1 MTVYWCAWNWH
12 CLCSCVLPWQT
23 CQSHHYH
30 KHLSSCLPSWPIR
43 QSSINRWS
51 SLLPASARPMCSPGG
66 LAQMQPPLQPH
77 SLQQALQQQQQQP
90 SIHLRHPQPQ
100 QFQNINLQQQQH
112 PTGKVH
118 IPAHP
123 HLTHPQLQ
131 MHLQLQ
137 QQQQQVQQHPPPP
150 AHHHHPQQLLSPGN
164 PQLQQQ
170 QLPSQQQMHVPPPP
184 TTPTQNIAA
193 SVNQLH
199 LSQHHHQVNLATQ
212 VQAHNSNSSNGEGSN
227 SNGGSGNNLSLPS
240 NNNSIVTS
248 TVTTTKR
255 WRELYVL
262 PDCVQHGVRSKSS
275 RAVHQCRQQHR
286 SVSYLLSASDS
297 FLVLFVGV
305 VLNLFSTQ
313 IFSQVQNVSY
323 SECSCNCVA
332 TLHVTTVFFGF
343 CT

>member
-1 MTVYWCAWNWH
+1 MFM
-12 CLCSCVLPWQT
+12 CSPVTDMPKPPLPQAP
-23 CQSHHYH
+23 Q
-30 KHLSSCLPSWPIR
+30 
-43 QSSINRWS
+43 Q
-51 SLLPASARPMCSPGG
+51 LPAQLTNQAELNKQMEQFAAGISKAHVFPGG

-150 AHHHHPQQLLSPGN
+150 PHHHHPQQLLSPGN

-212 VQAHNSNSSNGEGSN
+212 VQAHNSNSSNG
-227 SNGGSGNNLSLPS
+227 
-240 NNNSIVTS
+240 
-248 TVTTTKR
+248 
-255 WRELYVL
+255 
-262 PDCVQHGVRSKSS
+262 
-275 RAVHQCRQQHR
+275 
-286 SVSYLLSASDS
+286 
-297 FLVLFVGV
+297 
-305 VLNLFSTQ
+305 
-313 IFSQVQNVSY
+313 
-323 SECSCNCVA
+323 
-332 TLHVTTVFFGF
+332 
-343 CT
+343 